1 MLLLGEQD
9 FAASGHNSF
18 DAKNLVMV
26 ALRQA
31 TSFVSFVGAPPGS
44 FQRIKVGEHPLRA
57 KVFPHCPKRASYAL
71 YRKNNIGNYECRT
84 CGLLD
89 IPEEVARR
97 LQ

>member
-1 MLLLGEQD
+1 MS
-9 FAASGHNSF
+9 ASRWLHWTPKASIIQKTSEP
-18 DAKNLVMV
+18 APTKP
-26 ALRQA
+26 
-31 TSFVSFVGAPPGS
+31 TEPSFVSFVSAPLGS
-44 FQRIKVGEHPLRA
+44 FQEIEVGEHTLRA
-57 KVFPHCPKRASYAL
+57 KVFPHCPKCASYAL